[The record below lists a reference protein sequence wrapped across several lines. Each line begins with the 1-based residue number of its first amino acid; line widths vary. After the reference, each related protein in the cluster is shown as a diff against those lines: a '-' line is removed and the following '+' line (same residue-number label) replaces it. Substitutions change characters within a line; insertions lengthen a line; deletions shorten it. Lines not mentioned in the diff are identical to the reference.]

1 MLQSMGS
8 QRVGHDWETKQQN
21 KVISRE
27 SQFHL
32 NQRIRPVAV
41 IVYLLICVQL
51 FRDPVDCTGVG
62 CYFLLQ
68 RIFPTQGSNPGLLFG
83 RWILYHWEATWEA
96 HIHIMAV
103 FKQEECRKKHKAVI
117 EHASSNLLR
126 SSGVFTLNPQ
136 CMWWHTQSSVH
147 FFPVMHF
154 DSLLLYWSGSEE
166 NCRNQWTFWKFLHR
180 PELY

>member
-41 IVYLLICVQL
+41 IVYSLSHVRL
-51 FRDPVDCTGVG
+51 FRDPIDCTGVG

-83 RWILYHWEATWEA
+83 RWILYHWATWEVWMWPSSCLA
-96 HIHIMAV
+96 H
-103 FKQEECRKKHKAVI
+103 
-117 EHASSNLLR
+117 EHFTTVNKSSTICDKPQLVCSCNLR
-126 SSGVFTLNPQ
+126 SCSRVSPVDRNNK
-136 CMWWHTQSSVH
+136 QSIIGIEKS
-147 FFPVMHF
+147 FI
-154 DSLLLYWSGSEE
+154 LIKL
-166 NCRNQWTFWKFLHR
+166 RTI
-180 PELY
+180 